1 MSRSEHNIVLEMC
14 LSFLHDK
21 VPEYIRD
28 AGSYILSESG
38 VQKINIQE
46 GEVWEVKGNIQ
57 GDDFQVYTPK
67 LDLSISDRTV
77 QCQCNCS
84 DAFSGVCRHVSALAQ
99 QLVDELRQEE
109 GQDAEDRVSS
119 FKADLESGSTDHC
132 YELLDQ
138 SLLVSRVQTEA
149 RLSAGV
155 RFPADEN

>member
-1 MSRSEHNIVLEMC
+1 MSKSEHSVILEMC
-14 LSFLHDK
+14 QSFLHDN

-46 GEVWEVKGNIQ
+46 GEAWEVKGNIQ

-67 LDLSISDRTV
+67 LVLSLADRTV

-99 QLVDELRQEE
+99 KLIEEMRQEE
-109 GQDAEDRVSS
+109 GQDTGERVSTVDWKQS
-119 FKADLESGSTDHC
+119 FRGFFSTDM
-132 YELLDQ
+132 EP
-138 SLLVSRVQTEA
+138 EP
-149 RLSAGV
+149 G
-155 RFPADEN
+155 